1 MEKTGTWSV
10 PGCGRASGT
19 GGTRFTD
26 GDLSRSSVGLLT
38 AGAKHA
44 PEDVSAVGGGEDV
57 ADRGPVLIACGQ
69 GQSMYDVKG
78 CLSSWALVGS
88 SHYREPRDKGLAGG
102 KGGGGGSSKGRYGG
116 EGVGDKTSDRHG
128 NAGGLELGADSWT
141 LRSKPTAAGDGG
153 VMCSACVPFSEY
165 GEVLGSRMLIT
176 GGKDSVLREWE
187 VVDGR
192 PRLSAEIPGHTDWI
206 SCCSLVPSTTSGMPP
221 TVAVSG
227 GRDGSVRIWSKSVA
241 HLRYSTSFVHQNVSN
256 FGDGFSKR
264 GGSGGGGGDVGTG
277 GWSQAS
283 CLSSAH
289 GSSEF
294 VTCSACPG
302 DKPGAAAGWVA
313 TGGTDWTVR
322 LWDVEKMRELGR
334 LSFRGHSRQVTS
346 LAASPDGNLLVSGG
360 EDNKVIVWSP
370 QSRRAVATL
379 KGHESTVK
387 GVAIAQETGSGNSP
401 GWVAS
406 GGGEGS
412 LFVWDPRNWRSP
424 VATLLG
430 ESPHGASAAAGGL
443 TGLSLDA
450 SGRLFEGAAARYR
463 GESGRWE
470 GDTTGTTM
478 LNSVNCL
485 AAGRAGDGV
494 DWLFGAGETTIRAW
508 RMCDGIWYAEGALPG
523 GGLGGV
529 SSMSVWNGE
538 RK

>member
-1 MEKTGTWSV
+1 MDKRDSRATHKAMRHFSSKIVVNPQSSPANSISKLFPQDAEDTPVVIGERVGAPILSTVVPTAPPITRASSATPSGSSSRSSSSRTLQTMEKTGTWSV

-192 PRLSAEIPGHTDWI
+192 PRLSAEIPG
-206 SCCSLVPSTTSGMPP
+206 
-221 TVAVSG
+221 
-227 GRDGSVRIWSKSVA
+227 
-241 HLRYSTSFVHQNVSN
+241 
-256 FGDGFSKR
+256 
-264 GGSGGGGGDVGTG
+264 
-277 GWSQAS
+277 
-283 CLSSAH
+283 
-289 GSSEF
+289 
-294 VTCSACPG
+294 
-302 DKPGAAAGWVA
+302 
-313 TGGTDWTVR
+313 
-322 LWDVEKMRELGR
+322 
-334 LSFRGHSRQVTS
+334 
-346 LAASPDGNLLVSGG
+346 
-360 EDNKVIVWSP
+360 
-370 QSRRAVATL
+370 
-379 KGHESTVK
+379 
-387 GVAIAQETGSGNSP
+387 
-401 GWVAS
+401 
-406 GGGEGS
+406 
-412 LFVWDPRNWRSP
+412 
-424 VATLLG
+424 
-430 ESPHGASAAAGGL
+430 
-443 TGLSLDA
+443 
-450 SGRLFEGAAARYR
+450 
-463 GESGRWE
+463 
-470 GDTTGTTM
+470 
-478 LNSVNCL
+478 
-485 AAGRAGDGV
+485 
-494 DWLFGAGETTIRAW
+494 
-508 RMCDGIWYAEGALPG
+508 
-523 GGLGGV
+523 
-529 SSMSVWNGE
+529 
-538 RK
+538 